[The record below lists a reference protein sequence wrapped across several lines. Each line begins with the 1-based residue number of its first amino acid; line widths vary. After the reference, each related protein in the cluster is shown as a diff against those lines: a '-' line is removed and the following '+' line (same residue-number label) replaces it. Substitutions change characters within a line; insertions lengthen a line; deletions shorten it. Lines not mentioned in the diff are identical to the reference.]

1 MDKFTSVRGAAAPL
15 LIDNINTDQIT
26 PVQFM
31 RALEPDYQAG
41 LFARWR
47 ADPNTPFVLDR
58 PRFHRA
64 PILVTGGN
72 FGCGSARE
80 VAVWALA
87 AHGVRCIVA
96 RSFSEVYRESL
107 IKNGMLPIVLD
118 PPSGAAFERC
128 VVDVDGRLPFEV
140 DLVRNTIVCPDGKA
154 FSFAI
159 DPGERTALLEGLDDV
174 AMTMRHRSRIEA
186 WEKEAAM
193 RQPWLQRIV
202 DSPAG
207 S

>member
-1 MDKFTSVRGAAAPL
+1 MEKFTTLRGAAAPL
-15 LIDNINTDQIT
+15 LIDNINTDQIA

-31 RALEPDYQAG
+31 RALEPDYQTA

-47 ADPNTPFVLDR
+47 NDPEKPFVLDL

-64 PILVTGGN
+64 PILVTGAN

-107 IKNGMLPIVLD
+107 VKNGMLPVVLAPAD
-118 PPSGAAFERC
+118 QAAFEQR
-128 VVDVDGRLPFEV
+128 VLAIDGQSPFTI
-140 DLVRNTIVCPDGKA
+140 DLTTRTIVCPDDTE
-154 FSFAI
+154 FTFEI
-159 DPGERTALLEGLDDV
+159 DAGERTALLDGMDDV
-174 AMTMRHRSRIEA
+174 AMTLKHQTTIEA
-186 WEKEAAM
+186 WERRVAT
-193 RQPWLQRIV
+193 RQPWLQQIT
-202 DSPAG
+202 SPD
-207 S
+207 